1 MNENFLFLSLFLT
14 SMHHRS
20 LLLITDYHHLPCLR
34 YFSLRVLFFASS
46 YKCTACYQQ
55 ADHHKADNCHEHWVS
70 YHSRFSMYLKL
81 FSIGVHSVLVARP
94 VWYYMFLTSY
104 LFELH
109 HLFPMYQML

>member
-1 MNENFLFLSLFLT
+1 
-14 SMHHRS
+14 MHHRS
-20 LLLITDYHHLPCLR
+20 LLLITDYHHLPCLH
-34 YFSLRVLFFASS
+34 YFSLRVLFLASS